1 MFDFLQSH
9 GLQHARLLYHPLS
22 PGVCS
27 NSCPLNQRCYL
38 IILSSAIPYSFCL
51 HFFPASG
58 SFPMNQL
65 FASGGQSVGAS
76 ASVLLKN
83 IHGWFP
89 LELTGLI
96 SFQSKGLKRLLQH
109 HFFNSSIISS
119 SALSLLYGPKSLCTL
134 IAAMKLRDLLLG
146 RKAGRGRGRLIFV
159 KYSQCVL
166 HSKCQVSG
174 V

>member
-1 MFDFLQSH
+1 MFDFLRSH
-9 GLQHARLLYHPLS
+9 ELQHARLLYLPLS

-38 IILSSAIPYSFCL
+38 TILSSAIPCFCL

-65 FASGGQSVGAS
+65 FASGGQNVGAS
-76 ASVLLKN
+76 ASVLPKN

-109 HFFNSSIISS
+109 QFFNLQSSVLQHSAFFMVQNHYRHWQQLWSWETCSLEGKLAEAGEDSS
-119 SALSLLYGPKSLCTL
+119 L
-134 IAAMKLRDLLLG
+134 
-146 RKAGRGRGRLIFV
+146 
-159 KYSQCVL
+159 
-166 HSKCQVSG
+166 
-174 V
+174 

>member
-1 MFDFLQSH
+1 MFDFLRSH
-9 GLQHARLLYHPLS
+9 ELQHARLLYLPLS

-38 IILSSAIPYSFCL
+38 TILSSAIPCFCL

-65 FASGGQSVGAS
+65 FASGGQNVGAS
-76 ASVLLKN
+76 ASVLPKN

-109 HFFNSSIISS
+109 SAFFMVQNHYRHWQQLWSWETCSLEGKLAEAGEDSS
-119 SALSLLYGPKSLCTL
+119 L
-134 IAAMKLRDLLLG
+134 
-146 RKAGRGRGRLIFV
+146 
-159 KYSQCVL
+159 
-166 HSKCQVSG
+166 
-174 V
+174 